1 MIKSLLKLLIP
12 NSKTLAGYAA
22 DGIVKGVNGY
32 AADKKE
38 AIAKYAT
45 LANEAASLSAEL
57 TAMLNDGTI
66 DSTER
71 DRLVELI
78 KPLCDRVLELI

>member
-1 MIKSLLKLLIP
+1 MLKSIMKMFIP
-12 NSKTLAGYAA
+12 NSTTLAGYAA

-32 AADKKE
+32 AKDKAE

-57 TAMLNDGTI
+57 TAMLKDGAI
-66 DSTER
+66 DNTER

-78 KPLCDRVLELI
+78 KPLCDRVLDLI